1 MARLL
6 DYDPFTGI
14 SQWFDYDWKTKD
26 THISTVQDVEP
37 ILEQN
42 KERQKKPERTK
53 AGVKKDWMH
62 AAHIPLV
69 VQEHWLKK
77 FKVDIMNK
85 HHWPEVR
92 KLLNSPDWAYLRCTP
107 TGWKL

>member
-1 MARLL
+1 MKRLL
-6 DYDPFTGI
+6 DYNPKTQVA
-14 SQWFDYDWKTKD
+14 QWFEYDDGKQSICTA
-26 THISTVQDVEP
+26 QDVEP

-42 KERQKKPERTK
+42 KERQLRTDK
-53 AGVKKDWMH
+53 ARLGTKNGWMH

-77 FKVDIMNK
+77 YRVDILNK

-92 KLLNSPDWAYLRCTP
+92 KLLNSPDWAYLRCTR
-107 TGWKL
+107 TGWTI